1 MTLTH
6 VNSQGVKD
14 DSLVNADVATN
25 AAILASKLS
34 HTQSQTG
41 AVARTLANRF
51 ADSLSVTD
59 FGALGNNNENSA
71 STNRAA
77 IQAALDAASGSKAVF
92 LPVGTYYVDDTIVI
106 PSHTYFV
113 GQGEKS
119 VIKMKSDVGRNT
131 TLVRTGQR
139 DSKRKHITIE
149 HMTLDSNRARWSVT
163 GGTVLT
169 DPRIHEGSDTATGTH
184 SSTLTYHVDNG
195 GHNNQSVEAGCLV
208 ICFSEHVL
216 INNVRCLDAYKH
228 CFDITSPKYRR
239 GQENNASSVVPSGR
253 RCQYDTVVRT
263 GTSSQSGY
271 VITVSLTGH
280 GFDIDDY
287 VILDL
292 PNTARDMTYR
302 VDSVVDADSFT
313 VRSETSSSDSG
324 NCTITQDQGSRF
336 VTLRNC
342 YARGAGDDNIT
353 THFSSDLLIE
363 GCVSER
369 TSGVLIPTN
378 CNSYEID
385 DGSRNVTL
393 KNCTGIECVK
403 GLQIKGHTY
412 APAPYNIVV
421 DGLRVVNCCQG
432 VDIRHTGYEDVA
444 RDQSNSIPQGER
456 GSGQYLGG
464 GRVRTADGNSNL
476 FDYTGVSPTGRNIS
490 LANIQII
497 APRVKIPLLTTGLP
511 DTDTSN
517 HYDTLYGVRLTAFE
531 NVQVTNMIISDG
543 RLDAAQDYRPRE
555 TTAGDYEALFRV
567 MYGARN
573 VKIQNLA
580 VYGFDDITN
589 GLHVSESVIG
599 PVVVDGYTSING
611 PKTAARITG
620 ASQNYH
626 GCLNNYHFFRD
637 ANTRI
642 DSNSSGSAIGTGD
655 YGIYCTVDDFHIG
668 EGDIIGYTNNYYSYG
683 AYSLGR
689 TLPAISLY
697 NPKNTDASG
706 NPDYTYGTS
715 GSLVNGEN
723 INFLNVQYNH
733 GGFDLTSGQDRVTIP
748 SHGLYMVLA
757 AIGGSRTGGGSSSDT
772 NAVLLDLVRTRSGS
786 ESNAPGTGTNVM
798 FSTGASDGEEW
809 FVTMAHVV
817 QCEKGDYLNLELNSL
832 ETGGTA
838 LHQGVI
844 DRGYFHVHK
853 VG

>member
-71 STNRAA
+71 TTNRAA

-119 VIKMKSDVGRNT
+119 VIKMKSDVGRYT
-131 TLVRTGQR
+131 TLVRTGKR
-139 DSKRKHITIE
+139 DDKKKHITIE
-149 HMTLDSNRARWSVT
+149 HMTLDFNRARWDES
-163 GGTVLT
+163 GGTKLT
-169 DPRIHEGSDTATGTH
+169 DPRINDGTVIGSSDSRYAN
-184 SSTLTYHVDNG
+184 LTYNIDNG
-195 GHNNQSVEAGCLV
+195 GDNDQSNNSGTLV

-228 CFDITSPKYRR
+228 CFDITSPKYRK
-239 GQENNASSVVPSGR
+239 GQANSASSVVASGR
-253 RCQYDTVVRT
+253 RCVYDTVVRS

-280 GFDIDDY
+280 GFSVDDY
-287 VILDL
+287 INLDL
-292 PNTARDMTYR
+292 PNTARDMGYR
-302 VDSVVDADSFT
+302 VDSVINANSFT

-324 NCTITQDQGSRF
+324 DCTITQDQGSRH

-342 YARGAGDDNIT
+342 YAMGAGDDNIT
-353 THFSSDLLIE
+353 THYSSDILIE

-369 TSGVLIPTN
+369 TSGVLVDTN
-378 CNSYEID
+378 CNAYEID
-385 DGSRNVTL
+385 DGSRNVTIR
-393 KNCTGIECVK
+393 NCTGIECVK

-412 APAPYNIVV
+412 APAPYNIVI
-421 DGLRVVNCCQG
+421 DGLRIVNCCQG

-444 RDQSNSIPQGER
+444 RTQTSSIPQGER
-456 GSGQYLGG
+456 SGEFLGG
-464 GRVRTADGNSNL
+464 GRVRTEDGSTNL
-476 FDYTGVSPTGRNIS
+476 FDYTGVSPTGRNVS
-490 LANIQII
+490 LSNIQII

-511 DTDTSN
+511 DTNTSN

-531 NVQVTNMIISDG
+531 NVQFTNIIISDG
-543 RLDAAQDYRPRE
+543 RLDAAEDYKPRE
-555 TTAGDYEALFRV
+555 TTASDYQALFRV

-580 VYGFDDITN
+580 VYGFDDIDES
-589 GLHVSESVIG
+589 LHVSESVIG

-637 ANTRI
+637 ASTRI
-642 DSNSSGSAIGTGD
+642 NSNSSGTAIGTGD

-668 EGDIIGYTNNYYSYG
+668 EGDIIGYTNNYYQYG

-689 TLPAISLY
+689 TLPAVSLY
-697 NPKNTDASG
+697 NPKNTDVSG
-706 NPDYTYGTS
+706 NPDYTYGT
-715 GSLVNGEN
+715 GGNYTNGEN

-733 GGFDLTSGQDRVTIP
+733 GGFAITSDQDRVTVP

-772 NAVLLDLVRTRSGS
+772 NAVLLDLVRKRSGTD
-786 ESNAPGTGTNVM
+786 SNVPGDGTNVM

-817 QCEKGDYLNLELNSL
+817 KCEKGDSLNLELNSL
-832 ETGGTA
+832 ETGSTA